1 LITGVFLAVE
11 LVALLVLIIVALTHL
26 TNPLS
31 TVLQHPVQL
40 VHDRLSA
47 TPLVTMA
54 IAMVVG
60 VWTTGGASWALYF
73 AEELQDVQRQIGRV
87 VAWSGAIASLT
98 IAIPMVLVVL
108 AIDDMPAVLRSE
120 APIAAFLDRSA
131 GTLVGNLV
139 IIGVI
144 AAMFNALVAS
154 LMGQAR
160 LLFAVGRDGAFP
172 ARISRLFATL
182 HPRFRSPVGATL
194 TLMCVAS
201 VLTLLGERWLLIIIS
216 GNVSDYILIAL
227 AVWIGRR
234 TGLTGR
240 IFAAPL
246 HPLVPV
252 LGVLGGV
259 GAIFAD
265 WQDIDAGRPSMVLLL
280 GVFIASLLFYSW
292 RRRKLGHEIV
302 LSGTDGEGV

>member
-160 LLFAVGRDGAFP
+160 LLFAVAGTVPFRRGSAGY
-172 ARISRLFATL
+172 SRRCT
-182 HPRFRSPVGATL
+182 PVF
-194 TLMCVAS
+194 V
-201 VLTLLGERWLLIIIS
+201 
-216 GNVSDYILIAL
+216 
-227 AVWIGRR
+227 
-234 TGLTGR
+234 
-240 IFAAPL
+240 
-246 HPLVPV
+246 HPLE
-252 LGVLGGV
+252 
-259 GAIFAD
+259 
-265 WQDIDAGRPSMVLLL
+265 
-280 GVFIASLLFYSW
+280 
-292 RRRKLGHEIV
+292 RRLR
-302 LSGTDGEGV
+302 